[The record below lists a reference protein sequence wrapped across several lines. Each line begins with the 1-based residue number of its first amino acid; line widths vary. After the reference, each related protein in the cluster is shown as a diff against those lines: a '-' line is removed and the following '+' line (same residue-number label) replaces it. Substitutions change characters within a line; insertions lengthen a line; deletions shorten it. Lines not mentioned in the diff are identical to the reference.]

1 MRNFKVSL
9 INLISYYSIGQIA
22 SVMDDDLLHM
32 KVIFYA
38 VSVIVVVIWALCYFV
53 YSYEGYVHI
62 LLPIAAFI
70 GIAGIT
76 QRD

>member
-1 MRNFKVSL
+1 MENELS
-9 INLISYYSIGQIA
+9 
-22 SVMDDDLLHM
+22 HM
-32 KVIFYA
+32 KVVLYA

-62 LLPIAAFI
+62 LLPVAAFI
-70 GIAGIT
+70 GIVGII